1 MSPDDRHAE
10 WTARHDA
17 YRDKPSSLIGIDL
30 LLEILLMTIADL
42 NGKIDAIAAGVTTL
56 KQELADLKNAPP
68 AVATQA
74 DLDALGAKLDAV
86 SATIAS

>member
-1 MSPDDRHAE
+1 MLDDWR
-10 WTARHDA
+10 ARHDA

-30 LLEILLMTIADL
+30 LFEILLMTIADL
-42 NGKIDAIAAGVTTL
+42 NTKLDGIATGVAAL
-56 KQELADLKNAPP
+56 KQQIADLKNAPP